1 MSMAMLDAGSTQGTN
16 RDKDKDKGR
25 DNNNLLEVD
34 GLRKWFRVK
43 RSMLEILQRRQEGI
57 VKAVDG
63 VSFNVR
69 QGSTFVLAGE
79 SGSGKSTIARLILRA
94 IEPDEGR
101 IRFAGRDVLSLD
113 KRGLMWFRR
122 NAQMIHQDPYSS
134 LNPRMRIISIVGEPL
149 EVHGIKDRK
158 ERDEMVFKAL
168 QEVRLEPV
176 EEIAYRYPHMLSGGQ
191 RQRVAIARA
200 LVLKPMLIVADEPV
214 SMLDL
219 SVRAEILELM
229 QSLKVKHNITYI
241 YITHDLSTARYFGDS
256 IAILYK
262 GRIVEMGS
270 IDDVLNEPLHPY
282 TQALIDAVPEPDP
295 ANRLKE
301 KVIRIRADTI
311 MVDGVDDYGCR
322 FYARCP
328 YAMDICKEEPKLLEV
343 KKGHLVSCFLYK

>member
-1 MSMAMLDAGSTQGTN
+1 MSMAMLDAGSTQSTN
-16 RDKDKDKGR
+16 NNKDKD
-25 DNNNLLEVD
+25 NNLLLEVD
-34 GLRKWFRVK
+34 RIRKWFRIK
-43 RSMLEILQRRQEGI
+43 RSILEILQGRQEGI

-63 VSFNVR
+63 VSFSIK

-94 IEPDEGR
+94 IEPDGGS

-229 QSLKVKHNITYI
+229 QNLKVKHNITYM

-262 GRIVEMGS
+262 GRIVENGD
-270 IDDVLNEPLHPY
+270 IDDILNEPLHPY
-282 TQALIDAVPEPDP
+282 TQALIDAIPEPDP
-295 ANRLKE
+295 SSRLRD
-301 KVIRIRADTI
+301 KVIRIRSSIDAYDEEK
-311 MVDGVDDYGCR
+311 GCR

-328 YAMDICKEEPKLLEV
+328 YAMDKCKDEPTMLEV
-343 KKGHLVSCFLYK
+343 KKGHHVSCFLYQK